1 MRPLAVFSGIVMA
14 SAGAIAL
21 GLVVVVVIY
30 LIVGDDAPQVQR
42 EIPVLWANAGIFTGF
57 SLVSVAAFYAQV
69 THKAW
74 WAAAVAA
81 QVGALALL
89 VLYYWP

>member
-21 GLVVVVVIY
+21 GLVVIVVIY
-30 LIVGDDAPQVQR
+30 WIVGDDAPAVRR
-42 EIPVLWANAGIFTGF
+42 EIPVLWANAGIFTAF
-57 SLVSVAAFYAQV
+57 SLVSVASFYAQV
-69 THKAW
+69 TQKAW
-74 WAAAVAA
+74 WGGAVAA
-81 QVGALALL
+81 QVAALALL